1 MKYSSVCVIVR
12 ASLFSILLFWYLQ
25 KVAKN
30 RENSREMVEFVLE
43 SAHPKNQNIKRE
55 IYLF

>member
-1 MKYSSVCVIVR
+1 MKYSSVCVVVR

-25 KVAKN
+25 KVA
-30 RENSREMVEFVLE
+30 ENSREMVEFVLE
-43 SAHPKNQNIKRE
+43 SANPKNLNIKKE